1 MKARRTQKILLIS
14 GGIAAYLLLLFLL
27 VLAEKDAEGASI
39 LSLPLSFWYS
49 VTTLTTVGYGDLY
62 PVTLGGRIIGF
73 IFQLMSLGVLAAVFS
88 LVYQLIQGRLL
99 PRIKLLFSRQKTW
112 YLFPEADEASLLL
125 AEKLAV
131 TDKSS
136 VVILPRKARS
146 LSSLHAVYT
155 DLDAVNLCH
164 MHPSPEAVHVFLLQ
178 EKSFANEKQASLLK
192 PVRCKLYLLNDHEPN
207 QIPENVTYFD
217 PAEGTARLY
226 WHTYPLKKPDEQ
238 IILVGGG
245 RYGRALLEQAL
256 MINIFSPNQSLTYRL
271 FGDWSE
277 FFRQHPQLENIL
289 TVNSIKPGRDC
300 LLFREGA
307 WNQNWQPYRE
317 ADRIIFCEDDEANN
331 AEKAFELLRYCPVR
345 GTVYARLDDAPEEI
359 IGFGSQREL
368 YSPELIMQRTLNR
381 LAISLHENYRASAGG
396 NLPAWDALGSFL
408 RRSNLA
414 SADHLFMKERILFK
428 KDAETP
434 QDFAKAAEIYASL
447 SDEDKD
453 KCRRIEHERW
463 CRFHYLNNWAFGPI
477 RDNAARIHPLLK
489 PFDELS
495 PEDQAKDDY
504 AWELLSQAAK
514 TD

>member
-1 MKARRTQKILLIS
+1 MKARRTHKLLLIL

-27 VLAEKDAEGASI
+27 VLVEKDAEGASI

-62 PVTLGGRIIGF
+62 PVTFVGRIIGF

-88 LVYQLIQGRLL
+88 LVYQLIHGRLL
-99 PRIKLLFSRQKTW
+99 PRVKLLFSRQKTW

-131 TDKSS
+131 MDKSS

-146 LSSLHAVYT
+146 LASLHAVYT
-155 DLDAVNLCH
+155 DIDAVNLCH
-164 MHPSPEAVHVFLLQ
+164 MHPRPESVHVFLLQ
-178 EKSFANEKQASLLK
+178 ENGFANEKQASLLK
-192 PVRCKLYLLNDHEPN
+192 PSRCKLYLLNDHEPN

-238 IILVGGG
+238 IILVGSG

-256 MINIFSPNQSLTYRL
+256 MINVCSPDQAVSYRL
-271 FGDWSE
+271 FGDWSD
-277 FFRQHPQLENIL
+277 FFRQHPQLEKIL
-289 TVNSIKPGRDC
+289 MVNGKEPGRDS

-317 ADRIIFCEDDEANN
+317 ADRIIFCEDDEENN

-381 LAISLHENYRASAGG
+381 LAMSLHENYRVSSGG

-414 SADHLFMKERILFK
+414 SADHLFMKERILLK
-428 KDAETP
+428 EDAGAS

-447 SDEDKD
+447 SDEEKD